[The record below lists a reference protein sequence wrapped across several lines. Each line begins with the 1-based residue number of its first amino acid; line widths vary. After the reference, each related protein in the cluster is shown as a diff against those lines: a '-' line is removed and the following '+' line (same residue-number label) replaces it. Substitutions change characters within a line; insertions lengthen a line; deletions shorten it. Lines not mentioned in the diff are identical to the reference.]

1 MSYMASNL
9 KSQDSNPDSLIP
21 FPPVRP
27 ASPTRKQN
35 KNLGHIYSLIQR
47 LIQ

>member
-9 KSQDSNPDSLIP
+9 QSQDSNLVSLIP
-21 FPPVRP
+21 FPPALP